1 MRVARLGGMLI
12 CWDKRVLELL
22 EWEVGQFS
30 LSCRFR
36 TLENGVIWAFTGVY
50 GPFTRLEREW
60 LWEEVGAIRGIWE
73 GPWCLGGD
81 FNITLAQGERNRQ
94 GRISSAM
101 RRFAEVVDD
110 LGLVDLQLQGGAFT
124 WTGDLN
130 NMSKARLDRFLV
142 SPCWLD
148 QFSRVSQRRL
158 PRPISDHFPVLLEGG
173 SWRRGSVPFRFENM
187 WFKVEG
193 FKDLIRNWWQ
203 GTEVRGS
210 ASFRLSEKL
219 KKVKQKLKV
228 WNREEFG
235 NLESNKEAAIQQVE
249 YWDRVEDE
257 RSLSMEE
264 SACKKEAKEVYAK
277 WVELEETHWR
287 QVSRELWLK
296 AGDRNTRYFHR
307 MASAHRRVNHMDRI
321 KINGITKTEER
332 EIREGIV
339 NAFMQQ
345 FSESPEWKA
354 DIGILKALMEMN
366 GDKAPGPDG
375 FSVFFWQCRW
385 DFVKEEIL
393 EFFKEFH
400 DQNTFLKSIN
410 NTFLVL
416 IPKKGGAVEFGD
428 FRPISLLGGLY
439 KMLAKVLANRLK
451 KVIDKV
457 VSHDQ
462 NAFVKGR
469 QILDASLIANEVIDN
484 WKKKGD
490 KGVIC
495 KLDIEKAYDSI
506 NWQFLLKVMEK
517 MGFGAKWLRWMWWC
531 ISTARF
537 SVMVNGTPAGFFP
550 SSKGLRQGDPLSPY
564 LFVMGME
571 VLSGGFISGCKI
583 QRNRGR
589 AVHIAHLLFADD
601 TIVFCEAKKEYLTNL
616 SWILFWF
623 EAASGL
629 KINLAKSEVIPVG
642 EIQRIEELAME
653 LGCRV
658 GKLPSVYLG
667 LPLGVPNK
675 AAYGW
680 DGIEEK
686 MRRRLALWKSQY
698 ISKGGRITLIKST
711 MGSMPV
717 YQMSLFRMPMSVA
730 RRLEN
735 LQRDFLW
742 GGGGLMER
750 KTHLVKWGVVCGDKE
765 NGGLGI
771 RKLTIMNKALLG
783 KWTWR
788 FASDKEA
795 LWKHVLEAKYGQE
808 DHGWRTK
815 KAVGACGVGVWKE
828 ILKEA
833 GWCWDKMGFKV
844 GKGNKIS
851 FWTDVWCGD
860 SALSQRDFND
870 WEVGLVGELLQAL
883 RGVRISWEDDSVFWR
898 GGGSGQFR
906 VKDAYSWLDRPM
918 EVTFPKNR
926 IWVGRVPTK
935 IMFFTWE
942 ATWGKILTLDRLQKK
957 VARELWDLVL
967 GLVGVK

>member
-1 MRVARLGGMLI
+1 MTDRVVRSLGTGRFLDWKVLNACGMAGGILI
-12 CWDKRVLELL
+12 CWDKRALELL

-36 TLENGVIWAFTGVY
+36 TMENGVIWAFTGVY

-81 FNITLAQGERNRQ
+81 FNITLAQGERSRQ
-94 GRISSAM
+94 GRITSAM

-110 LGLVDLQLQGGAFT
+110 LGLVDLQLQRGAFT
-124 WTGDLN
+124 WTGGLN
-130 NMSKARLDRFLV
+130 NMSRARLDRFLV

-148 QFSRVSQRRL
+148 QFSRVSQWRL

-173 SWRRGSVPFRFENM
+173 SWKRGPAPFRFENM

-193 FKDLIRNWWQ
+193 FKDLIWNWWQ
-203 GTEVRGS
+203 GIEVRGS
-210 ASFRLSEKL
+210 ASFRLSAKL
-219 KKVKQKLKV
+219 KELKQKLKV

-249 YWDRVEDE
+249 YWDRVEEE

-264 SACKKEAKEVYAK
+264 LACKKDAKEDYAK
-277 WVELEETHWR
+277 WVDLEETHWR
-287 QVSRELWLK
+287 QASRELWLK
-296 AGDRNTRYFHR
+296 AGDKNTRYFHR

-321 KINGITKTEER
+321 KINGIKLTEER
-332 EIREGIV
+332 EIREGVV

-345 FSESPEWKA
+345 FSESSGWKA
-354 DIGILKALMEMN
+354 DIGSLSFNQICVQEAEMLEAPFSEGEVQSALMEMN

-375 FSVFFWQCRW
+375 FSVFFWQCCW

-393 EFFKEFH
+393 EMFKEFH

-416 IPKKGGAVEFGD
+416 IPKKGGAEDFGD

-439 KMLAKVLANRLK
+439 KLLAKVLANRLK

-484 WKKKGD
+484 WNKKGTRGLSAT
-490 KGVIC
+490 K
-495 KLDIEKAYDSI
+495 
-506 NWQFLLKVMEK
+506 
-517 MGFGAKWLRWMWWC
+517 
-531 ISTARF
+531 F
-537 SVMVNGTPAGFFP
+537 SVMVNGTPAGFFS
-550 SSKGLRQGDPLSPY
+550 SSKGLRQGDPW
-564 LFVMGME
+564 
-571 VLSGGFISGCKI
+571 CKI
-583 QRNRGR
+583 QRDRGR

-629 KINLAKSEVIPVG
+629 RINLAKSEVIPVG
-642 EIQRIEELAME
+642 EVQRIEEMAVE

-658 GKLPSVYLG
+658 GQLPSAYLG
-667 LPLGVPNK
+667 LSLGVPNK

-680 DGIEEK
+680 DGVEEK

-717 YQMSLFRMPMSVA
+717 YQMSLFRMPIYVW
-730 RRLEN
+730 
-735 LQRDFLW
+735 D
-742 GGGGLMER
+742 
-750 KTHLVKWGVVCGDKE
+750 VVCGDKE

-771 RKLTIMNKALLG
+771 RKFTIMNKALFG

-808 DHGWRTK
+808 DYGWRTK

-860 SALSQRDFND
+860 STLSQRFPHLYILAANRNAKVEDLWDQNAGEGGWNLCFIRDFND
-870 WEVGLVGELLQAL
+870 WEVKLVGELLQAL
-883 RGVRISWEDDSVFWR
+883 RGVRITWEDDSVFWK

-906 VKDAYSWLDRPM
+906 VKDALSWLDRSM
-918 EVTFPKNR
+918 EAPK
-926 IWVGRVPTK
+926 K
-935 IMFFTWE
+935 
-942 ATWGKILTLDRLQKK
+942 RL
-957 VARELWDLVL
+957 AAPE
-967 GLVGVK
+967 